1 MEVMEA
7 ARIQPAW
14 SQRKIQQLADL
25 RWLSNSQQTAGF
37 LDDAK
42 FLLIFE
48 ADPLA
53 QVRVIKH
60 GMSPAIVEQI
70 AERMHVSKD
79 KLLTTLGLA
88 RATVQRKT
96 SRRKP
101 LSADESSRVL
111 GISRLIGQVRAL
123 VEQSGD
129 ASGFDAARW
138 VAGWLDQPLPALSG
152 IAPAQL
158 MDTAEGQAI
167 VAQVVARMQSGVYA

>member
-1 MEVMEA
+1 M
-7 ARIQPAW
+7 
-14 SQRKIQQLADL
+14 
-25 RWLSNSQQTAGF
+25 
-37 LDDAK
+37 
-42 FLLIFE
+42 
-48 ADPLA
+48 
-53 QVRVIKH
+53 
-60 GMSPAIVEQI
+60 
-70 AERMHVSKD
+70 
-79 KLLTTLGLA
+79 A

-96 SRRKP
+96 SRRKL

>member
-53 QVRVIKH
+53 QVRVIKN
-60 GMSPAIVEQI
+60 GMSPAIV
-70 AERMHVSKD
+70 AKLDERLHVSKD

-88 RATVQRKT
+88 RATEHYKT
-96 SRRKP
+96 SRLKP
-101 LSADESSRVL
+101 LSADE
-111 GISRLIGQVRAL
+111 
-123 VEQSGD
+123 
-129 ASGFDAARW
+129 
-138 VAGWLDQPLPALSG
+138 
-152 IAPAQL
+152 
-158 MDTAEGQAI
+158 
-167 VAQVVARMQSGVYA
+167 